1 MGYEKKNGY
10 YVHQP
15 IETSILKKENT
26 SLTLYMHNLSLK
38 VILIDDDDKKWRKEK
53 YHFDNQARKNTIFI
67 YLRQYT
73 LPITYCRFSSSQ
85 NNCSGTIIYQQV
97 LFASQSLRQS
107 TFGDTKF
114 TKYHEAVPYVCP
126 PDKSYH

>member
-38 VILIDDDDKKWRKEK
+38 VILIDDDDKK
-53 YHFDNQARKNTIFI
+53 
-67 YLRQYT
+67 
-73 LPITYCRFSSSQ
+73 
-85 NNCSGTIIYQQV
+85 
-97 LFASQSLRQS
+97 
-107 TFGDTKF
+107 
-114 TKYHEAVPYVCP
+114 
-126 PDKSYH
+126 